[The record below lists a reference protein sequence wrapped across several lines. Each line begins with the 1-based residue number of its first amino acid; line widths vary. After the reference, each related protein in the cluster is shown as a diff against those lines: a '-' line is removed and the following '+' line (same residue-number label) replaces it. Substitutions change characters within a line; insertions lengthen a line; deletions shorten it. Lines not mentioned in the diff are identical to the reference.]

1 MYNIQDVKL
10 SITSAPRWLWHKLSK
25 TSLKA
30 IQLQYQILWST
41 PLQNILFPKI
51 MGSRGVLI
59 PPRRNRVETGFAAMT
74 TPHNSHKLWHNFI
87 LCDSSYWAD
96 SDCQDH
102 TNCPHTIQGILWGF
116 STFWGFWPRLVTG
129 QGVPPGAGSTSQ
141 PPGRSGKGAGGHV
154 SLLGVMV
161 DAVVLEISEDQGESG
176 PHLWSR
182 SNRRKGVPGPEHHWW
197 RGASGQTDRPPDTS
211 DWLRPVPGLL
221 VVELDVGDDL
231 GTRGTTKLSRLEDLL
246 APGNLQEIE

>member
-116 STFWGFWPRLVTG
+116 STLWVFWPTLSYLVSEKHINHDVIFY
-129 QGVPPGAGSTSQ
+129 GVTFVLDCVNMWGWRTS
-141 PPGRSGKGAGGHV
+141 GGK
-154 SLLGVMV
+154 
-161 DAVVLEISEDQGESG
+161 
-176 PHLWSR
+176 
-182 SNRRKGVPGPEHHWW
+182 
-197 RGASGQTDRPPDTS
+197 T
-211 DWLRPVPGLL
+211 
-221 VVELDVGDDL
+221 
-231 GTRGTTKLSRLEDLL
+231 
-246 APGNLQEIE
+246 PGNPS